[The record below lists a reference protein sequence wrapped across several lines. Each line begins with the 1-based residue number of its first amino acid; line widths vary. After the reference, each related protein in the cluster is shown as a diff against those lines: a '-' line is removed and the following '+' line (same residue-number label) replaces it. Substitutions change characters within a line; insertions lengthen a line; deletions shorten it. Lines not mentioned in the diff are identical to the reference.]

1 MTINGSPAAVTSTGG
16 SGTAVAVVTRER
28 VVFEAEDIRDWRGH
42 GVVDPAG
49 AKIGSLEAV
58 YFDTATEQPTFASVK
73 VGMVGRHRLVFVPL
87 YQAKVTPDHVR
98 VTAEKKLV
106 RHAPSIATDGE
117 LTTAEEATVFQH
129 YSLRY
134 EPGTSGER
142 RLGRR

>member
-1 MTINGSPAAVTSTGG
+1 MTTIGPHAADYVSRG
-16 SGTAVAVVTRER
+16 SGTRVVEVTREH
-28 VVFEAEDIRDWRGH
+28 VVFEAEDIRDWRGR
-42 GVVDPAG
+42 GVVDASG
-49 AKIGSLEAV
+49 SRIGSLEAV

-87 YQAKVTPDHVR
+87 FQAKVAPTHVR
-98 VTAEKKLV
+98 VAAEKKLV

-117 LTTAEEATVFQH
+117 LTAAEEASVFQH

>member
-1 MTINGSPAAVTSTGG
+1 
-16 SGTAVAVVTRER
+16 
-28 VVFEAEDIRDWRGH
+28 VFEAEDIRDWRGRS
-42 GVVDPAG
+42 VVDPDG
-49 AKIGSLEAV
+49 SKIGSLEAV

-87 YQAKVTPDHVR
+87 FEAKVAPDHVR

-117 LTTAEEATVFQH
+117 LTAAEEASVFQH